1 MKLSE
6 LPVGKEAVIT
16 KVGGKDE
23 FRLRLLDMGL
33 LPRTKVIIVKTAP
46 MGDPIE
52 LKVRGYALTLRKE
65 DVSEIEVEVQ

>member
-1 MKLSE
+1 
-6 LPVGKEAVIT
+6 
-16 KVGGKDE
+16 
-23 FRLRLLDMGL
+23 MGL